1 MKRLL
6 RIFLAC
12 LCLTACHNNNSSKG
26 LCPEKSISMDDTLIL
41 NIDSIFGTG
50 DFPSK
55 EEMTKMGNVF
65 YQTESDG
72 WADTYP
78 GWYVQ
83 EKVKAVATDKELC
96 SMARFSSVPAL
107 RAFAFYVLANKRH
120 PAYFDIVC
128 AGIMD
133 TATFASSSYDVIWTW
148 NVAEYMIS
156 TSLSDS
162 LFSPQQLF
170 QMDSLI
176 AFTPGLSHLDFQVWS
191 SVCRLSDTLEMYDR
205 IRELYL
211 EGHDNMLVEL
221 AQYKKESDKDLF
233 IAALKQYKKGLDREG
248 ACRGECEEKTNFAL
262 AGLKNWQDTD
272 FIPLLEEIRDY
283 ELKRRYID
291 YGRLVV
297 LFKAVMAYDDDWAYH
312 FMEET
317 FETKQAYKKTM
328 YPENLYKAYYEE
340 PERVRFL
347 PIISKYAEKPY
358 DWDWYHSKEK

>member
-1 MKRLL
+1 MKRLIPIL
-6 RIFLAC
+6 LAC
-12 LCLTACHNNNSSKG
+12 LCLTACHKNNSSKG
-26 LCPEKSISMDDTLIL
+26 IWPEKSIPMDDTLIV

-55 EEMTKMGNVF
+55 EEMTKMGNTF
-65 YQTESDG
+65 YLTESDG
-72 WADTYP
+72 WGDIHS

-83 EKVKAVATDKELC
+83 EQIKTVATDKDLC
-96 SMARFSSVPAL
+96 SIARFSSEPAL
-107 RAFAFYVLANKRH
+107 RAFAFSVLAEKHN
-120 PAYFDIVC
+120 PACFDIVC
-128 AGIMD
+128 AGIKD
-133 TATFASSSYDVIWTW
+133 IATFTAVLCDVTW
-148 NVAEYMIS
+148 EWGVADYMINIS
-156 TSLSDS
+156 QEDS
-162 LFSPQQLF
+162 LFSQQQQYTL
-170 QMDSLI
+170 DSLI
-176 AFTPGLSHLDFQVWS
+176 AFTPGLSHLDFQVLS
-191 SVCRLSDTLEMYDR
+191 SICHLSDTLEMYDR

-211 EGHDNMLVEL
+211 EGHDNMLVKL
-221 AQYKKESDKDLF
+221 AQYKKESDKDLY
-233 IAALKQYKKGLDREG
+233 IAALKQYKKGLDRKG

-328 YPENLYKAYYEE
+328 YPENLYEAYYEE

-347 PIISKYAEKPY
+347 PIVSKYAEKPH
-358 DWDWYHSKEK
+358 DWDWHHSNEK